1 MFDDAVFL
9 QELMVTFRQDAEER
23 VRLLSRAVVDLEVA
37 EAANAHGPIE
47 ILFRETHSLKGAAGA
62 VEHTQMESIC
72 QAVES
77 VLAGLKREDLAVTP
91 LVVDV
96 LSESVDCLDGFLRG
110 EADADDRAAAS
121 IQKLTMLAN
130 AIARK
135 VATRG
140 ETTAAAVQSASRVPA
155 ATSPSNGN
163 GKSNGN
169 GQSSN
174 GNGRSNG
181 GGLLVDIDETEEL
194 IGQRPPQEFEGPERR
209 TGGRRATDIPAGDE
223 TEQRAARAVDVA
235 SSSTDT
241 VRVSTDK
248 LESLMLQA
256 EEFISL
262 KLSVRQRASALRSLS
277 NRLEEWKREWYQAR
291 IGADPEKMVEFI
303 EWNSTF
309 MEGLVAEIRVASK
322 QAEEERRSIGAMV
335 DELVDDMKRVLML
348 PVAALISRFPKMVR
362 DLARLGE
369 KQVELS
375 MTGAEIEIDKRII
388 ENLKDPLV
396 HLLRNSVDHGIES
409 PEIRE
414 GLGKPARGQIK
425 IAVSRL
431 ENNRIEICVADDGQG
446 IDVNRLREVAV
457 REGLRTQANVDA
469 LDDLAA
475 LRLIFASGLSTTSSV
490 STVSGRGL
498 GMAIVEEKVETLGGF
513 VTIESRRGKGTAF
526 RIVVPATLATARGVL
541 AQVSDWPFVIP
552 VANVDRVVRVHKGDI
567 HMVENRETILLEGRT
582 VPLVH
587 LSEVMDLASK
597 PQCSGIDYLQA
608 VVAGSGD
615 ERVAFAVD
623 RVLDEQEVLV
633 KSLGPQLARVPNIA
647 GGTIL
652 GSGKVV
658 PIINVSDLLVSAAR
672 TTPGNRTLA
681 AASIEE
687 RKSVLVVEDSIT
699 SRMLLKNVLEAA
711 GYNVKPT
718 VDGLDALNALRDE
731 DFDLV
736 ICDIDMPRMDGLELT
751 ASIRRDPRHSRLP
764 VILVTALESEEN
776 KAKGIDAGANA
787 YLVKN
792 SFSKTRLLETA
803 RSLL

>member
-1 MFDDAVFL
+1 
-9 QELMVTFRQDAEER
+9 
-23 VRLLSRAVVDLEVA
+23 
-37 EAANAHGPIE
+37 
-47 ILFRETHSLKGAAGA
+47 
-62 VEHTQMESIC
+62 
-72 QAVES
+72 
-77 VLAGLKREDLAVTP
+77 
-91 LVVDV
+91 
-96 LSESVDCLDGFLRG
+96 
-110 EADADDRAAAS
+110 
-121 IQKLTMLAN
+121 
-130 AIARK
+130 
-135 VATRG
+135 
-140 ETTAAAVQSASRVPA
+140 
-155 ATSPSNGN
+155 
-163 GKSNGN
+163 
-169 GQSSN
+169 
-174 GNGRSNG
+174 
-181 GGLLVDIDETEEL
+181 
-194 IGQRPPQEFEGPERR
+194 
-209 TGGRRATDIPAGDE
+209 
-223 TEQRAARAVDVA
+223 
-235 SSSTDT
+235 
-241 VRVSTDK
+241 
-248 LESLMLQA
+248 
-256 EEFISL
+256 
-262 KLSVRQRASALRSLS
+262 
-277 NRLEEWKREWYQAR
+277 
-291 IGADPEKMVEFI
+291 MVEFI

-615 ERVAFAVD
+615 ERVAFAGAEHRRRYHPGVG
-623 RVLDEQEVLV
+623 
-633 KSLGPQLARVPNIA
+633 KSGSDHQC
-647 GGTIL
+647 L
-652 GSGKVV
+652 GS
-658 PIINVSDLLVSAAR
+658 
-672 TTPGNRTLA
+672 
-681 AASIEE
+681 
-687 RKSVLVVEDSIT
+687 
-699 SRMLLKNVLEAA
+699 A
-711 GYNVKPT
+711 GLGGQN
-718 VDGLDALNALRDE
+718 
-731 DFDLV
+731 
-736 ICDIDMPRMDGLELT
+736 
-751 ASIRRDPRHSRLP
+751 
-764 VILVTALESEEN
+764 
-776 KAKGIDAGANA
+776 DAGQPD
-787 YLVKN
+787 LGG
-792 SFSKTRLLETA
+792 RLH
-803 RSLL
+803 